1 MDGPAT
7 DRAAW
12 LQGPQLS
19 AIALVLANLLPLAGV
34 LFAGWQVGTIVL
46 FFWAENLIIGLCNV
60 IRLLANP
67 GRGARFSALF
77 FTVHYGGFTA
87 GHGLFIYYL
96 FNLGETVQPGSIA
109 PRADSFEPALDSAAP
124 SLLALV
130 QDAPPLWLWG
140 LAALAISHGGSV
152 LLNYFLRGERQRLTV
167 GDLMSAPYKRIV
179 VLHVTVI
186 IGGMLTEWLGSPI
199 FLLVLLIALK
209 IAIDLRAHWRSHTPL
224 QVVGPSS
231 ATLSQDRS

>member
-1 MDGPAT
+1 MNSRTNRA
-7 DRAAW
+7 AAW

-19 AIALVLANLLPLAGV
+19 AVALVLANLLPLAGV

-60 IRLLANP
+60 VRLLTNP
-67 GRGARFSALF
+67 GRGALFSALF
-77 FTVHYGGFTA
+77 FAVHYGGFTA

-96 FNLGETVQPGSIA
+96 FNLGEPLESASSA
-109 PRADSFEPALDSAAP
+109 PRADSFEPALDPAAP

-140 LAALAISHGGSV
+140 LAALALSHAGSV
-152 LLNYFLRGERQRLTV
+152 VLNYFLRGERERLTV
-167 GDLMSAPYKRIV
+167 ADLMSAPYRRIV

-186 IGGMLTEWLGSPI
+186 IGGMLAEWLGSPI
-199 FLLVLLIALK
+199 YLLVLLVALK
-209 IAIDLRAHWRSHTPL
+209 IGLDLRAHWRSHTLAPGGRL
-224 QVVGPSS
+224 QGPG
-231 ATLSQDRS
+231 QQH